1 MNAPRGPKDSDE
13 RSVISLNSDRNKQII
28 VTAFNNEKIINTWVK
43 FYNYTKSQRYEI
55 LKDKTY
61 TKLML
66 NVRMPKWMVKKCEDI
81 FNMVSQN
88 PFSKSIIF
96 YIYSE
101 DYLYTINISNPWE
114 YQYGISYSYNGL
126 EFMSNYKMISFKNEL
141 NYYYKKF
148 ISTFKQINNSELESL
163 VKAIPFNES
172 YQILTNHAKGYE
184 SGMFTENDILIRINN
199 VV

>member
-101 DYLYTINISNPWE
+101 DYLYTINISNP
-114 YQYGISYSYNGL
+114 
-126 EFMSNYKMISFKNEL
+126 
-141 NYYYKKF
+141 
-148 ISTFKQINNSELESL
+148 
-163 VKAIPFNES
+163 
-172 YQILTNHAKGYE
+172 
-184 SGMFTENDILIRINN
+184 
-199 VV
+199 